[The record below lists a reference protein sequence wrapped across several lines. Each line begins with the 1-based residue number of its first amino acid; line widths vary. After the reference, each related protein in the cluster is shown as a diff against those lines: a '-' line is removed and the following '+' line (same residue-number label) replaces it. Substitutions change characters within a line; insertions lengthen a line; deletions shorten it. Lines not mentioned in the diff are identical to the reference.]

1 MRKIDLY
8 QYDVITEEIVKM
20 DKIIHMDEMST
31 DDFINFVKSF
41 VTIDGRNV
49 EISEKIDGMNFSF
62 GLDEKDTFYSK
73 TKTSKPVTDP
83 SVYGDFSFLQGIK
96 DYHNVLKSNSRILKT
111 VKDMVAGFD
120 KKDKPFTIQIF
131 GELLPS
137 SQTNIV
143 KYDKGKIGNGA
154 IVLFDVKVD
163 GSSILNKSYSKKVF
177 NSLATQLNDKG
188 GWKVYEKP
196 LLKSDNFVFDV
207 YHLIT
212 LEELY
217 RKYFDILQSR
227 KRADKPTK
235 DKAKRVIQSLMDSI
249 KRQFMKNMIQNR
261 QSVLGNVEPE
271 GLILRDFSNNLL
283 VKLVDKD
290 AFTQENQAGSQ
301 YIKDAM
307 IAVRK
312 ANTDI
317 KNDIFGNAD
326 IMKNFAKVIEK
337 AVDWAFTQKQS
348 NPSFKVQSLDD
359 VLKVAYNDMVDEK
372 RIKYTAPQALSK
384 TIGYLKD
391 LRKQIDNS
399 YKDLEKGKDEIPE
412 SKYIISKEKME
423 SYLTSVDS
431 TISELQGLPKSDGI
445 KVYLTIMAFVFG
457 PAKIRELKSQFNLT
471 ESLVR
476 KKLGTIII
484 K

>member
-188 GWKVYEKP
+188 GWKV
-196 LLKSDNFVFDV
+196 
-207 YHLIT
+207 
-212 LEELY
+212 
-217 RKYFDILQSR
+217 
-227 KRADKPTK
+227 
-235 DKAKRVIQSLMDSI
+235 
-249 KRQFMKNMIQNR
+249 
-261 QSVLGNVEPE
+261 
-271 GLILRDFSNNLL
+271 
-283 VKLVDKD
+283 
-290 AFTQENQAGSQ
+290 
-301 YIKDAM
+301 
-307 IAVRK
+307 
-312 ANTDI
+312 
-317 KNDIFGNAD
+317 
-326 IMKNFAKVIEK
+326 
-337 AVDWAFTQKQS
+337 
-348 NPSFKVQSLDD
+348 
-359 VLKVAYNDMVDEK
+359 
-372 RIKYTAPQALSK
+372 
-384 TIGYLKD
+384 
-391 LRKQIDNS
+391 
-399 YKDLEKGKDEIPE
+399 
-412 SKYIISKEKME
+412 
-423 SYLTSVDS
+423 
-431 TISELQGLPKSDGI
+431 
-445 KVYLTIMAFVFG
+445 
-457 PAKIRELKSQFNLT
+457 
-471 ESLVR
+471 
-476 KKLGTIII
+476 
-484 K
+484 

>member
-1 MRKIDLY
+1 MKKLDILT
-8 QYDVITEEIVKM
+8 YDILTEDIVKM
-20 DKIIHMDEMST
+20 DKIIHLDEMST

-41 VTIDGRNV
+41 VNIENRDV

-62 GLDEKDTFYSK
+62 GLDNDNKFYSK
-73 TKTSKPVTDP
+73 TKSSKPVTDP

-96 DYHNVLKSNSRILKT
+96 DYHNILKSNSRILKT
-111 VKDMVAGFD
+111 VKDMVSGFE
-120 KKDKPFTIQIF
+120 KNNSFTLQIF

-143 KYDKGKIGNGA
+143 KYDKSKIGNGA

-163 GSSILNKSYSKKVF
+163 GQSILNKPYSKKVF

-196 LLKSDNFVFDV
+196 LLKPDKFKFDV

-217 RKYFDILQSR
+217 RKYFDILKSR

-235 DKAKRVIQSLMDSI
+235 EKAKRVIQSLMDSI
-249 KRQFMKNMIQNR
+249 KRQFMKNMIMNR

-290 AFTQENQAGSQ
+290 AFTQANQAGSQ
-301 YIKDAM
+301 YIKDVM
-307 IAVRK
+307 MAVK
-312 ANTDI
+312 KVNTNI

-337 AVDWAFTQKQS
+337 SVDWAFTQKQS
-348 NPSFKVQSLDD
+348 DPNFKVKSLDD
-359 VLKVAYNDMVDEK
+359 VLKVAYNDMVEEK

-384 TIGYLKD
+384 TVKYLKE
-391 LRKQIDNS
+391 LRKEIVKS
-399 YKDLEKGKDEIPE
+399 MKELEDGKDDIPE

-423 SYLTSVDS
+423 SYRDSVDGTVS
-431 TISELQGLPKSDGI
+431 DLQSLPKGEGI
-445 KVYLTIMAFVFG
+445 KVYLTIISFVFG
-457 PAKIRELKSQFNLT
+457 PYKIRELKKQFNLSEGLT
-471 ESLVR
+471 TKR
-476 KKLGTIII
+476 LGTIIV

>member
-1 MRKIDLY
+1 MKKLDILI
-8 QYDVITEEIVKM
+8 YDILTEDIVKM
-20 DKIIHMDEMST
+20 DKIIHIDEMST

-41 VTIDGRNV
+41 VSIENRDI

-62 GLDEKDTFYSK
+62 GLDNNDKFYSK
-73 TKTSKPVTDP
+73 TKSSKPVTDP

-96 DYHNVLKSNSRILKT
+96 DYHNILKSNSRILKT
-111 VKDMVAGFD
+111 VKDMVGGFENNES
-120 KKDKPFTIQIF
+120 FTLQVF

-154 IVLFDVKVD
+154 IVLFDIKID
-163 GSSILNKSYSKKVF
+163 GKSILSKQYAKKVF
-177 NSLATQLNDKG
+177 NTLATQLNDKG

-196 LLKSDNFVFDV
+196 LLNPDKFTFDI

-217 RKYFDILQSR
+217 RKYFDILNSR

-235 DKAKRVIQSLMDSI
+235 EKAKRVIQSLMDSI
-249 KRQFMKNMIQNR
+249 KRQFMKNMIMNR

-290 AFTQENQAGSQ
+290 AFTQANQAGSQ
-301 YIKDAM
+301 YIKEVQ
-307 IAVRK
+307 ISVRK
-312 ANTDI
+312 VNTQI

-337 AVDWAFTQKQS
+337 SVDWAFTQKQS
-348 NPSFKVQSLDD
+348 DPNFKVQSLDD
-359 VLKVAYNDMVDEK
+359 VLKVAYNDMVEEK

-384 TIGYLKD
+384 TVKYLKG
-391 LRKQIDNS
+391 LRKEIVQS
-399 YKDLEKGKDEIPE
+399 MKDLESGKDDIPE

-423 SYLTSVDS
+423 SYLDATDKTVSD
-431 TISELQGLPKSDGI
+431 LQSLPKGDGI
-445 KVYLTIMAFVFG
+445 KVYLTIISFVFG
-457 PAKIRELKSQFNLT
+457 PYKIRELKKQFNLS
-471 ESLVR
+471 EGLAKR
-476 KKLGTIII
+476 KLGTIIV